1 MNSVAHWSSASL
13 LSLFLVLDCSPEDN
27 HVNDSYLSC
36 RVTSPGRRSQD
47 PPLTIWFTSSPAQV
61 QAGLP
66 HRCFRLVHLFM
77 SKGLHAAQ
85 GLGCYAHSCRE
96 SVLHSISRFRERF
109 SVLFFCISTL
119 LSAKNCFITCS
130 VAYSEC
136 NLIAGATDHCVV
148 KWVVTFFTITFF
160 ISHSL
165 SHRPV
170 PSRTACCE
178 SLCSGWSAIKT

>member
-1 MNSVAHWSSASL
+1 MPGHFSWEEITGTTFNDMIHLFASSG
-13 LSLFLVLDCSPEDN
+13 
-27 HVNDSYLSC
+27 
-36 RVTSPGRRSQD
+36 TSGTA
-47 PPLTIWFTSSPAQV
+47 PPLFQV
-61 QAGLP
+61 GAFI
-66 HRCFRLVHLFM
+66 HV
-77 SKGLHAAQ
+77 SGLHAAQ